1 MSIKLLIA
9 DDEDFIRNGM
19 GNYIMSHSQRID
31 KIYLAANGQ
40 EALEL
45 ILLHKPDLMLLDVQM
60 PKMDGLQV
68 MEEARKSGSLPKTI
82 ILSGF
87 DEFRYAQ
94 KAIRFGVEDYMLK
107 PCRSTEIME
116 RIDKI
121 IDRLQGIVREPSA
134 DVHCANRIVFG
145 ALAYMNEH
153 YSENLALADVAE
165 KLNIT
170 SGYLSTLFSQNMNGG
185 FVETLNKIRIEHAC
199 TYLQQDHL
207 KTYEIAYKLG
217 FKDEKYFSR
226 VFKKVTGVAPYEYR
240 KLNANR

>member
-1 MSIKLLIA
+1 MSVKLLIA

-19 GNYIMSHSQRID
+19 ANYIRTHSQRID

-40 EALEL
+40 EALEC
-45 ILLHKPDLMLLDVQM
+45 IVQNKPDLMLLDVQM
-60 PKMDGLQV
+60 PRMDGLEV
-68 MEEARKSGSLPKTI
+68 MAEAQRSGVLPRTI

-94 KAIRFGVEDYMLK
+94 KAIRYGVEDYLLK

-121 IDRLQGIVREPSA
+121 IDRLEGIVRAPAA
-134 DVHCANRIVFG
+134 DEHGANRIVFG

-153 YSENLALADVAE
+153 FSENLGLADVAE

-170 SGYLSTLFSQNMNGG
+170 SGYLSMLFSQNESGG
-185 FVETLNKIRIEHAC
+185 FVETLNRIRIEHAC
-199 TYLQQDHL
+199 TYLLQNHL
-207 KTYEIAYKLG
+207 KTYEIAHKLG

-226 VFKKVTGVAPYEYR
+226 VFKKVTGVAPFEYR
-240 KLNANR
+240 KANANR

>member
-1 MSIKLLIA
+1 MSVKLLIA

-19 GNYIMSHSQRID
+19 GNYIRTHSQRID
-31 KIYLAANGQ
+31 KIFLAANGQ
-40 EALEL
+40 EALEC
-45 ILLHKPDLMLLDVQM
+45 IIRYKPDLMLLDVQM
-60 PKMDGLQV
+60 PKMDGLEV
-68 MEEARKSGSLPKTI
+68 MEEAQRSGILPKTI

-94 KAIRFGVEDYMLK
+94 KAIRYGVEDYMLK
-107 PCRSTEIME
+107 PCRSTEIMD
-116 RIDKI
+116 RLDKI
-121 IDRLQGIVREPSA
+121 IDHLEGIVREQSA
-134 DVHCANRIVFG
+134 DEHGANRIVFG

-170 SGYLSTLFSQNMNGG
+170 SGYLSTLFSQNESGG
-185 FVETLNKIRIEHAC
+185 FVETLNRIRIEHAC
-199 TYLQQDHL
+199 TYLHQNHL
-207 KTYEIAYKLG
+207 KTYEIAYKMG

-240 KLNANR
+240 KINSNR